1 MVFFLKVLI
10 NIVVIINLLNV
21 GVVIVF
27 ISDYVMWGVNLYL
40 L

>member
-10 NIVVIINLLNV
+10 NIVVINNLLNV

>member
-10 NIVVIINLLNV
+10 NIVVINNLLNV

-27 ISDYVMWGVNLYL
+27 ISDYVMWGVNLNL